1 MKSLRVYVPVILI
14 VLSFI
19 LGCAKGTDEDLK
31 EVKEAVRSYD
41 EALIKVYSVLDPKP
55 LYGLA
60 SEKEI
65 GRVRMIIWKFL
76 GEKTFMESELKE
88 IRFQKVEMKGDSAE
102 VETREK
108 WRFRH
113 LREGTREEVRPWADA
128 EYNLRFV
135 MKKEKGKWMV
145 ESARLLDQG

>member
-1 MKSLRVYVPVILI
+1 MPRILRLWMPVFVIF
-14 VLSFI
+14 VAAFAC
-19 LGCAKGTDEDLK
+19 GKKQAVDLDTRA
-31 EVKEAVRSYD
+31 VKEAVRLYD
-41 EALIKVYSVLDPKP
+41 EALIKAYNVLDTRP
-55 LYGLA
+55 LDGLA

-88 IRFQKVEMKGDSAE
+88 IRFEKVELKGDSAE
-102 VETREK
+102 AETREK

-113 LREGTREEVRPWADA
+113 LREGTREEARPWADS
-128 EYNLRFV
+128 EYRLHFV

-145 ESARLLDQG
+145 ESTKLLE